1 MSSLSIRRLAYAL
14 MALLLCA
21 SPAMAGGDAE
31 RGQQKS
37 QVCQACHGPDGN
49 GVGDPQYPVIAG
61 QYADYLSHA
70 MMAYKTGERQ
80 NVVMQGFMDTLTEQ
94 DIHDL
99 AAFYASQSGKLDD
112 LSHLK

>member
-1 MSSLSIRRLAYAL
+1 MMRPLKTFILVASVLAG
-14 MALLLCA
+14 
-21 SPAMAGGDAE
+21 PAFAAGDAD

-61 QYADYLSHA
+61 QYTDYLTHA
-70 MMAYKTGERQ
+70 MNAYKTGERS
-80 NVVMQGFMDTLTEQ
+80 NVVMQGFMQTLNDQ
-94 DIHDL
+94 DIEDL
-99 AAFYASQSGKLDD
+99 AAFYSRQASKLHD

>member
-1 MSSLSIRRLAYAL
+1 MIGPMKASILVAIV
-14 MALLLCA
+14 MAA
-21 SPAMAGGDAE
+21 PAFAAGDAD

-61 QYADYLSHA
+61 QYADYLTHA
-70 MMAYKTGERQ
+70 MNAYKTGERS
-80 NVVMQGFMDTLTEQ
+80 NVVMQGFMQTLNDQ
-94 DIHDL
+94 DIEDL
-99 AAFYASQSGKLDD
+99 AAFYSRQASKLHD